1 MRLLRYAS
9 PVEARTKA
17 RRRSVEKGGRADVEP
32 RPRVRLEV
40 DERRS
45 QLIELGL
52 AQFASRSYDD
62 VSIELIAQQAGIS
75 KGLLYHYFPT
85 KRAFYVACIREAAA
99 RLLARIGE
107 VPRDAPPLDRLR
119 AGLDAYLG
127 YVRAHARAYV
137 ALMRGGIGVD
147 PEINAVIDET
157 RASLLAQLTSDMA
170 VALPGGSDTVTSPL
184 LRVAL
189 RGWIGLAEAASI
201 AWVEACVE
209 ADTRTDASKGR
220 RGEGAEAGAERP
232 NAPSGAEVRELLTQ
246 ALIAIIEGALKR

>member
-1 MRLLRYAS
+1 M
-9 PVEARTKA
+9 
-17 RRRSVEKGGRADVEP
+17 
-32 RPRVRLEV
+32 RLEV

-45 QLIELGL
+45 QLVELGL
-52 AQFASRSYDD
+52 AQFASRSYDE
-62 VSIELIAQQAGIS
+62 VSIELIAHEAGIS

-85 KRAFYVACIREAAA
+85 KRAFYVACIREAAT

-137 ALMRGGIGVD
+137 ALMRGGVGVD
-147 PEINAVIDET
+147 PEINAIVDET

-170 VALPGGSDTVTSPL
+170 VVLPGGSEAPASPL
-184 LRVAL
+184 LHVAV

-209 ADTRTDASKGR
+209 AEADGDAKG
-220 RGEGAEAGAERP
+220 A
-232 NAPSGAEVRELLTQ
+232 APSATEVRELLAQ
-246 ALIAIIEGALKR
+246 ALIAIIEAALRR

>member
-1 MRLLRYAS
+1 MRAVRYSS
-9 PVEARTKA
+9 PVTAARTKA
-17 RRRSVEKGGRADVEP
+17 RRRSLKSGIEP
-32 RPRVRLEV
+32 RSRVRLEV

-45 QLIELGL
+45 QLVELGL
-52 AQFASRSYDD
+52 AQFASRSYDE
-62 VSIELIAQQAGIS
+62 VSIELIAHEAGIS

-85 KRAFYVACIREAAA
+85 KRAFYVACIREAAT

-147 PEINAVIDET
+147 PEINAIVDET

-170 VALPGGSDTVTSPL
+170 VVLPGGSEAVASPL

-209 ADTRTDASKGR
+209 AEARNDAKG
-220 RGEGAEAGAERP
+220 A
-232 NAPSGAEVRELLTQ
+232 APSATEVRDLLAQ
-246 ALIAIIEGALKR
+246 ALIGVIESALRR